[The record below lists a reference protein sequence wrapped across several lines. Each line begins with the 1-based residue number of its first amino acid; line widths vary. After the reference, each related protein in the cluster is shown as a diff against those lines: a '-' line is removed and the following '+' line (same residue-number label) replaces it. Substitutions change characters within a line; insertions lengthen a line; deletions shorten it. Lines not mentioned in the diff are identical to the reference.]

1 VVDGVERFNDRRQ
14 IVPPRSGDNRIFKEF
29 GRIDLAWG
37 SPGPGLVEDDVETVE
52 VLNEDWDT
60 WKQA

>member
-1 VVDGVERFNDRRQ
+1 M
-14 IVPPRSGDNRIFKEF
+14 VPPRSGDNRIFKEL

-52 VLNEDWDT
+52 VLNEEWDT